1 MAEEHA
7 EMQMIQR
14 ALVGTTERVD
24 ECNLDK
30 IGRMRNADEGRIGIE
45 LPPLNAALV
54 EVHRELATVE
64 ALTKHINI
72 EAHAKQKILEMR
84 GEAKKQQQWF
94 EDKVASR
101 AELAKQAEKILK
113 DQIAGIEE
121 RHAKEAQL
129 WADIKLQYEVRAQGH
144 TAKINTL

>member
-1 MAEEHA
+1 MW
-7 EMQMIQR
+7 
-14 ALVGTTERVD
+14 
-24 ECNLDK
+24 
-30 IGRMRNADEGRIGIE
+30 NADEGRISNE
-45 LPPLNAALV
+45 LPPLNVSLV

-129 WADIKLQYEVRAQGH
+129 WADIILQYEARAWGH
-144 TAKINTL
+144 TSKINTLKLSMDELRAKTDMGTEQIRTLLHTHRGMFEK